1 MKLLFILDPLETL
14 KIKKDTSFAMM
25 SEAQIRGHE
34 IWVCLQNDL
43 VWDQGKISI
52 DATHIEILGEQ
63 AQWYQEIT
71 SETKTPSDFD
81 SAIMRKDPPFDM
93 EYIYSTYLL
102 ELAEA
107 EGLKVF
113 NKPSAIRD
121 HNEKLSIARYPEF
134 IAPTIVTRNLSAIKS
149 FIKDH
154 DQVILKPLDGM
165 GGSSIFRTSESDPN
179 LGVILE
185 TLSGVSRESIMAQ
198 RFIPEI
204 SEGDKRVLLIDG
216 KPAEYA
222 LARIPQGQ
230 DHRGNLAAGGKGK
243 AMPLTDRER
252 EIANTIGPGLAS
264 RGLLLVGLDVIGGF
278 LTEVNVTSPTCMR
291 EIHEQTGFNVA
302 GMFIDA
308 LEQKIQNKN

>member
-25 SEAQIRGHE
+25 SEAQTRGHE
-34 IWVCLQNDL
+34 IWVCLQSDL
-43 VWDQGKISI
+43 AWDQGKISI

-63 AQWYQEIT
+63 AQWYQGIT
-71 SETKTPSDFD
+71 SKKKTPSDFD

-165 GGSSIFRTSESDPN
+165 GGSSIFRTSENDPN

>member
-25 SEAQIRGHE
+25 SEAQTRGHE
-34 IWVCLQNDL
+34 IWVCLQSDL

-134 IAPTIVTRNLSAIKS
+134 ITPTIVTRNLSAIKS
-149 FIKDH
+149 FIKAH

-165 GGSSIFRTSESDPN
+165 GGSSIFRTSENDPN

>member
-25 SEAQIRGHE
+25 SEAQTRGHE

>member
-14 KIKKDTSFAMM
+14 NIKKDTSFAMM
-25 SEAQIRGHE
+25 SEAQTRGHE
-34 IWVCLQNDL
+34 IWVCLQSDL
-43 VWDQGKISI
+43 AWDQGKISI

-71 SETKTPSDFD
+71 GKKKTPSDFD

-113 NKPSAIRD
+113 NKPAAIRD

-149 FIKDH
+149 FIKAH

>member
-1 MKLLFILDPLETL
+1 
-14 KIKKDTSFAMM
+14 MM

>member
-25 SEAQIRGHE
+25 SEAQTRGHE
-34 IWVCLQNDL
+34 IWVCLQSDL
-43 VWDQGKISI
+43 AWDQGKISI

-71 SETKTPSDFD
+71 SDTKTPSDFD

-121 HNEKLSIARYPEF
+121 HNEKLSIARHPEF
-134 IAPTIVTRNLSAIKS
+134 TAPTIVTRNLSAIKS

-252 EIANTIGPGLAS
+252 EIANKIGPGLAS

>member
-25 SEAQIRGHE
+25 SEAQTRGHE
-34 IWVCLQNDL
+34 IWVCLQSDL
-43 VWDQGKISI
+43 AWYQGKISI

-63 AQWYQEIT
+63 AQWYQGIT
-71 SETKTPSDFD
+71 SKKKTPSDFD

>member
-1 MKLLFILDPLETL
+1 
-14 KIKKDTSFAMM
+14 MM
-25 SEAQIRGHE
+25 SEAQTRGHE
-34 IWVCLQNDL
+34 IWVCLQSDL

-52 DATHIEILGEQ
+52 NATHIEILGEQ
-63 AQWYQEIT
+63 AKWYQEIT
-71 SETKTPSDFD
+71 SETKKPSDFD

-149 FIKDH
+149 FIKAH

>member
-25 SEAQIRGHE
+25 SEAQTRGHE
-34 IWVCLQNDL
+34 IWVCLQSDL

-113 NKPSAIRD
+113 NKPNAIRD

>member
-25 SEAQIRGHE
+25 SEAQTRGHE
-34 IWVCLQNDL
+34 IWVCLQSDL

-204 SEGDKRVLLIDG
+204 SEGDKRLLLIDG

>member
-25 SEAQIRGHE
+25 SEAQTRGHE
-34 IWVCLQNDL
+34 IWVCLQSDL

-71 SETKTPSDFD
+71 SKKKTPSDFD

-154 DQVILKPLDGM
+154 
-165 GGSSIFRTSESDPN
+165 EN
-179 LGVILE
+179 
-185 TLSGVSRESIMAQ
+185 SRQQI
-198 RFIPEI
+198 
-204 SEGDKRVLLIDG
+204 
-216 KPAEYA
+216 YT
-222 LARIPQGQ
+222 
-230 DHRGNLAAGGKGK
+230 N
-243 AMPLTDRER
+243 
-252 EIANTIGPGLAS
+252 
-264 RGLLLVGLDVIGGF
+264 
-278 LTEVNVTSPTCMR
+278 
-291 EIHEQTGFNVA
+291 
-302 GMFIDA
+302 
-308 LEQKIQNKN
+308 

>member
-25 SEAQIRGHE
+25 SEAQTRGHE

-52 DATHIEILGEQ
+52 DATHIEILGEK
-63 AQWYQEIT
+63 AKWYQEIT

>member
-1 MKLLFILDPLETL
+1 
-14 KIKKDTSFAMM
+14 MM
-25 SEAQIRGHE
+25 SEAQTRGHE
-34 IWVCLQNDL
+34 IWVCLQSDL

-63 AQWYQEIT
+63 AQWYQKIT

-93 EYIYSTYLL
+93 EYVYSTYLL

-252 EIANTIGPGLAS
+252 EIANTIGPELAL

>member
-25 SEAQIRGHE
+25 SEAQTRGHE
-34 IWVCLQNDL
+34 IWVCLQSDL

-93 EYIYSTYLL
+93 EYVYSTYLL

-185 TLSGVSRESIMAQ
+185 TLSGVSHESIMAQ

>member
-25 SEAQIRGHE
+25 SEAQTRGHE
-34 IWVCLQNDL
+34 IWVCLQSDL

>member
-25 SEAQIRGHE
+25 SEAQTRGHE
-34 IWVCLQNDL
+34 IWVCLQSGL

-81 SAIMRKDPPFDM
+81 SAVMRKDPPFDM

-165 GGSSIFRTSESDPN
+165 GGSSIFRTSENDPN

>member
-1 MKLLFILDPLETL
+1 
-14 KIKKDTSFAMM
+14 MM
-25 SEAQIRGHE
+25 SEAQTRGHE
-34 IWVCLQNDL
+34 IWVCLQSDL

-134 IAPTIVTRNLSAIKS
+134 VTPTIVTRNLSAIKS
-149 FIKDH
+149 FIGDH

-185 TLSGVSRESIMAQ
+185 TLSGVGRESIMAQ

>member
-25 SEAQIRGHE
+25 SEAQTRGHE
-34 IWVCLQNDL
+34 IWVCLQSDL

-63 AQWYQEIT
+63 AKWYKEIT

-149 FIKDH
+149 FIKAH

-185 TLSGVSRESIMAQ
+185 TLSGVGRESIMAQ

>member
-25 SEAQIRGHE
+25 SEAQTRGHE
-34 IWVCLQNDL
+34 IWVCLQSDL

-308 LEQKIQNKN
+308 LEQKIQKKN

>member
-25 SEAQIRGHE
+25 SEAQTRGHE
-34 IWVCLQNDL
+34 IWVCLQSDL

-71 SETKTPSDFD
+71 GKKKTPSDFD

-165 GGSSIFRTSESDPN
+165 GGSSIFRTSENDPN